1 MLNFWGV
8 FVLLCLTL
16 HLESII
22 LPPVMVVWIL
32 LAAELLVQFCT
43 LLVYKQIR
51 SNLISRYNEPA
62 HLCSNSTT
70 QRINLWHIL
79 PRFTITKSTKCRFFL
94 HGRMQQKYICSNKG
108 YCDKLKW
115 LWNSTFGSKI
125 SRSCRLSHLDSL
137 WRWGFWEGKTRG
149 ILDLDAWNL
158 KNLDN
163 VRCKDIIILIWN
175 IWEWKNLDNGK
186 I

>member
-51 SNLISRYNEPA
+51 SNLISGYNEPA

-79 PRFTITKSTKCRFFL
+79 PRFTITKSTTCRFFCMVECNKNTL
-94 HGRMQQKYICSNKG
+94 CSNKG
-108 YCDKLKW
+108 YWDKLKW
-115 LWNSTFGSKI
+115 LWNSTFGSNL

-137 WRWGFWEGKTRG
+137 WIGVFGKG
-149 ILDLDAWNL
+149 KPGEIFGCL
-158 KNLDN
+158 KLEKL
-163 VRCKDIIILIWN
+163 R
-175 IWEWKNLDNGK
+175 
-186 I
+186 